1 MFRGARQIA
10 PAASPSTDDQLI
22 AAVDDPASITGI
34 LLHGSR
40 AAGTADSLS
49 DFDVLCT
56 VRAHCGQ
63 RREFIPFG
71 GVYIDLY
78 CSSPEVLQRRLN
90 SFYPNNNNFLL
101 NALTRGRILLD
112 RSGHLTRLAHLARQ
126 KREAGPAA
134 MSEEDS
140 VLMWQQIRSALGSV
154 ERSLVRSRDSAA
166 HLGLAR
172 IRCAEIFSK
181 IVYAHCVE
189 QRRWTSSLPS
199 VLEWAREHSPELHR
213 VSLLFLTAPALQDSI
228 LALYE
233 LLQVV
238 GHASTSPRT
247 STTRPL

>member
-1 MFRGARQIA
+1 MFRGARQTT
-10 PAASPSTDDQLI
+10 PAASPSVEDQLI
-22 AAVDDPASITGI
+22 AIVDDPASITGI

-56 VRAHCGQ
+56 VRPHCGQ

-71 GVYIDLY
+71 GTYIDFY

-112 RSGHLTRLAHLARQ
+112 RSGHLTRLVQLAQR
-126 KREAGPAA
+126 KREAGPSA

-154 ERSLVRSRDSAA
+154 ERSLARSRDSAA
-166 HLGLAR
+166 HVGLAR

-181 IVYAHCVE
+181 TVYAHCVE
-189 QRRWTSSLPS
+189 QRRWTASLPS
-199 VLEWAREHSPELHR
+199 VMEWAREHSPELHR
-213 VSLLFLTAPALQDSI
+213 ACLLFLTAPSLEDSI

-233 LLQVV
+233 LLRVV
-238 GHASTSPRT
+238 NHAASPRT
-247 STTRPL
+247 LPARAL